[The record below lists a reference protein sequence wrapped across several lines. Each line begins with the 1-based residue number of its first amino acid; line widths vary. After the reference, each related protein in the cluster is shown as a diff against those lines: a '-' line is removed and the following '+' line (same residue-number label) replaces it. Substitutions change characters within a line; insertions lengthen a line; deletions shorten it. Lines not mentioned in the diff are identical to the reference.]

1 MHTTHSKFKCLRA
14 CTSCCQYKKVP
25 RWYPEIVSING
36 FFRKKTQRPL
46 TLGSDKAWIEKIREM
61 KEVLLYN
68 EEINRSIMKKVN
80 FEHEDF
86 MVFNFRPFAT
96 VLAFQL
102 YVAKTRCICYFYTM
116 EASISHDRKDETPEE
131 KARWFQ
137 SLPLSE
143 RMEMLCSFTDLALTV
158 NPKLQDRRHAQ
169 QTSGRIQVIS
179 AV

>member
-1 MHTTHSKFKCLRA
+1 MGKREICRVVEPNCFVTTRRPDFAPIHQFLSFDACL
-14 CTSCCQYKKVP
+14 
-25 RWYPEIVSING
+25 
-36 FFRKKTQRPL
+36 
-46 TLGSDKAWIEKIREM
+46 
-61 KEVLLYN
+61 
-68 EEINRSIMKKVN
+68 
-80 FEHEDF
+80 F

-102 YVAKTRCICYFYTM
+102 YVAKTRCICYFFTM
-116 EASISHDRKDETPEE
+116 ETSISHDRKDETPEE

-169 QTSGRIQVIS
+169 QVSGRIQVIS
-179 AV
+179 AEDLNRVKKGRRT